1 MEVLHYPLAFLA
13 MLGVLVTFHEFGH
26 YLVARL
32 SGVHILRFSVGFGR
46 PILKWV
52 DRRGTEFVLSILPLG
67 GYLRMLDD
75 SDPEQ
80 QITRPAG
87 AVAANELHPKWRI
100 AIALGGPIASF
111 FLAFLIFFILFIVGS
126 YKSTPFVDIP
136 EAESALAAVGVT
148 APAQVMAV
156 DGVTYPGWQE
166 IGLALASRLGET
178 GNIDLTLRD
187 LASHQQRIVQ
197 IPIERW
203 HEGEGEPDL
212 LGSLGLLPQVMAVVG
227 EVEAGSPADLAG
239 LRSDDFIVQAGG
251 SAITNWFELVEQIE
265 AHPATP
271 MTLTYYRQ
279 GVALNTMV
287 TPAKRQ
293 VGDKE
298 VGRLGIGTSQ
308 NLVRFGFFRSIPA
321 ALGETWNKTVM
332 TVAVVK
338 KMITGQVSVKNL
350 AGPITIAQ
358 VAGQSARY
366 GWRQFLFIMAFL
378 SISLGVLNLLPVPIL
393 DGGHVVFHSVEW
405 ISGKPV
411 SERLQI
417 MGVQIGLFLVGS
429 LFLLAT
435 YNDVLRL
442 F

>member
-1 MEVLHYPLAFLA
+1 MELLHYPLAFLA

-26 YLVARL
+26 YLVARM

-80 QITRPAG
+80 QVARPAG

-100 AIALGGPIASF
+100 AIALGGPIANF
-111 FLAFLIFFILFIVGS
+111 VLAFLIFFTLFIVGS
-126 YKSTPFVDIP
+126 YKSTPFVDTP

-148 APAQVMAV
+148 APTQVMAV
-156 DGVTYPGWQE
+156 DGVAYPGWQE

-178 GNIDLTLRD
+178 GSIDLTVRD

-212 LGSLGLLPQVMAVVG
+212 LGSLGLRPQVMAVVG

-239 LRSDDFIVQAGG
+239 LHSDDFIVQAGG
-251 SAITNWFELVEQIE
+251 SAITNWFDLVEQIE

-271 MTLTYYRQ
+271 MALTYYRQ
-279 GVALNTMV
+279 GIALNTMV
-287 TPAKRQ
+287 TPAKHQ

-298 VGRLGIGTSQ
+298 VGRLGIGTAQS
-308 NLVRFGFFRSIPA
+308 LVRFGFFRSIPA
-321 ALGETWNKTVM
+321 AMGETWNKTVM

-393 DGGHVVFHSVEW
+393 DGGHVLFHSVEW

-411 SERLQI
+411 SERVQI
-417 MGVQIGLFLVGS
+417 VGVQIGLFLVGS